1 MNFPEELWNLSEG
14 ETIVVIWYK
23 DILDHDKDI
32 VELATVYDKQGF
44 HTVLEDEKGQRFVP
58 YRFDT
63 IKDIREL
70 TPAER
75 GANRL
80 GLLEKYVT

>member
-1 MNFPEELWNLSEG
+1 MFFPEELWNLPEG
-14 ETIVVIWYK
+14 EIIVVVWYK

-32 VELATVYDKQGF
+32 VELAIIDDKQGL
-44 HTVLEDEKGQRFVP
+44 HTVLKDEKGQRFVP
-58 YRFDT
+58 SRFDT
-63 IKDIREL
+63 IKDIRKL